1 MKQERNLNLHR
12 SRKNSGVFRDILTD
26 NSIRLKRA
34 LLCIAAAAALTGCAV
49 SPSAEEGS
57 TAAVS
62 EAGAQAGGEE
72 GKQAASEGKS
82 VGQAGSDPAAVSAQ
96 ESSTQPEAAHA
107 QEEETVTE
115 IKRRLPEIR
124 IILTT
129 SALESTWEDRARAI
143 GVEGFWYKEYEVH
156 SLIEMMNRVM
166 NGETVYPFDPPDLNL
181 GNVKRSDLTDRELE
195 VLRELTGGLTNEE
208 IAEKLSVTVFTI
220 KRHIQNMLQKTGY
233 KNRLDLA
240 INAKTLGLV
249 VSEEERTRGNAAD
262 SCTEK

>member
-107 QEEETVTE
+107 QEEETVTVVIPTVYE
-115 IKRRLPEIR
+115 EVKTQEEADRIR
-124 IILTT
+124 EKNGYK
-129 SALESTWEDRARAI
+129 SVALEENGSLTIVMTKSQHDELIRDFRTSVDKGISEIIGAGGDSSIEKIEYNEDYSIFTVTVTEEEI
-143 GVEGFWYKEYEVH
+143 GVIERQAADE
-156 SLIEMMNRVM
+156 LIMYGALYHVYTGNDADRIRVDY
-166 NGETVYPFDPPDLNL
+166 V
-181 GNVKRSDLTDRELE
+181 
-195 VLRELTGGLTNEE
+195 
-208 IAEKLSVTVFTI
+208 
-220 KRHIQNMLQKTGY
+220 
-233 KNRLDLA
+233 
-240 INAKTLGLV
+240 NAKSGEIIET
-249 VSEEERTRGNAAD
+249 AD
-262 SCTEK
+262 SGSLESAY

>member
-72 GKQAASEGKS
+72 GTQAASEGKS

-107 QEEETVTE
+107 QEEETVTVVIPTVYE
-115 IKRRLPEIR
+115 EVKTQEEADRIR
-124 IILTT
+124 EKNGYK
-129 SALESTWEDRARAI
+129 SVALEENGSLTIVMTKSQHDELIRDFRTSVDKGISEIIGAGGGSSIEKIEYNEDYSIFTVTVTEEEI
-143 GVEGFWYKEYEVH
+143 GVIERQAADE
-156 SLIEMMNRVM
+156 LIMYGALYHVYTGNDADRIRVDY
-166 NGETVYPFDPPDLNL
+166 V
-181 GNVKRSDLTDRELE
+181 
-195 VLRELTGGLTNEE
+195 
-208 IAEKLSVTVFTI
+208 
-220 KRHIQNMLQKTGY
+220 
-233 KNRLDLA
+233 
-240 INAKTLGLV
+240 NAKSGEIIET
-249 VSEEERTRGNAAD
+249 AD
-262 SCTEK
+262 SGSLESAY

>member
-107 QEEETVTE
+107 QEEETVTVVIPTVYE
-115 IKRRLPEIR
+115 EVKTQKEADRIR
-124 IILTT
+124 EKNGYK
-129 SALESTWEDRARAI
+129 SVALEENGSLTIVMTKSQHDELIRDFRTSVDKGISEIIGAGGGSSIEKIEYNEDYSIFTVTVTEEEI
-143 GVEGFWYKEYEVH
+143 GVIERQAADE
-156 SLIEMMNRVM
+156 LIMYGALYHVYTGNDADRIRVDY
-166 NGETVYPFDPPDLNL
+166 V
-181 GNVKRSDLTDRELE
+181 
-195 VLRELTGGLTNEE
+195 
-208 IAEKLSVTVFTI
+208 
-220 KRHIQNMLQKTGY
+220 
-233 KNRLDLA
+233 
-240 INAKTLGLV
+240 NAKSGE
-249 VSEEERTRGNAAD
+249 SIESAD
-262 SCTEK
+262 SGSLESDY

>member
-26 NSIRLKRA
+26 NSIRFKRA

-107 QEEETVTE
+107 QEEETVTVVIPTVYE
-115 IKRRLPEIR
+115 EVKTQEEADRIR
-124 IILTT
+124 EKNGYK
-129 SALESTWEDRARAI
+129 SVALEENGSLTIVMTKSQHDKLIRDFRTSVDKGISEIIGAGGGSSIEKIEYNEDYSIFTVTVTEEEI
-143 GVEGFWYKEYEVH
+143 GVIERQAADE
-156 SLIEMMNRVM
+156 LIMYGALYHVYTGNDADRIRVDY
-166 NGETVYPFDPPDLNL
+166 V
-181 GNVKRSDLTDRELE
+181 
-195 VLRELTGGLTNEE
+195 
-208 IAEKLSVTVFTI
+208 
-220 KRHIQNMLQKTGY
+220 
-233 KNRLDLA
+233 
-240 INAKTLGLV
+240 NAKSGEIIET
-249 VSEEERTRGNAAD
+249 AD
-262 SCTEK
+262 SGSLESAY

>member
-26 NSIRLKRA
+26 NSIRFKRA

-107 QEEETVTE
+107 QEEETVTVVIPTVYE
-115 IKRRLPEIR
+115 EVKTQEEADRIR
-124 IILTT
+124 EKNGYK
-129 SALESTWEDRARAI
+129 SVALEENGSLTIVMTKSQHDELIRDFRTSVDKGISEIIGAGGGSSIEKIEYNEDYSIFTVTVTEEEI
-143 GVEGFWYKEYEVH
+143 GVIERQAADE
-156 SLIEMMNRVM
+156 LIMYGALYHVYTGNDADRIRVDY
-166 NGETVYPFDPPDLNL
+166 V
-181 GNVKRSDLTDRELE
+181 
-195 VLRELTGGLTNEE
+195 
-208 IAEKLSVTVFTI
+208 
-220 KRHIQNMLQKTGY
+220 
-233 KNRLDLA
+233 
-240 INAKTLGLV
+240 NAKSGEIIET
-249 VSEEERTRGNAAD
+249 AD
-262 SCTEK
+262 SGSLESAY

>member
-12 SRKNSGVFRDILTD
+12 SGKNSGVFRDILTD

-72 GKQAASEGKS
+72 GTQAASEGKS

-107 QEEETVTE
+107 QEEETVTVVIPTVYE
-115 IKRRLPEIR
+115 EVKTQEEADRIR
-124 IILTT
+124 EKNGYK
-129 SALESTWEDRARAI
+129 SVALEENGSLTIVMTKSQHDELIRDFRTSVDKGISEIIGAGGGSSIEKIEYNEDYSIFTVTVTEEEI
-143 GVEGFWYKEYEVH
+143 GVIERQAADE
-156 SLIEMMNRVM
+156 LIMYGALYHVYTGNDADRIRVDY
-166 NGETVYPFDPPDLNL
+166 V
-181 GNVKRSDLTDRELE
+181 
-195 VLRELTGGLTNEE
+195 
-208 IAEKLSVTVFTI
+208 
-220 KRHIQNMLQKTGY
+220 
-233 KNRLDLA
+233 
-240 INAKTLGLV
+240 NAKSGEIIET
-249 VSEEERTRGNAAD
+249 AD
-262 SCTEK
+262 SGSLESAY

>member
-107 QEEETVTE
+107 QEEETVTVVIPTVYE
-115 IKRRLPEIR
+115 EVKTQKEADRIR
-124 IILTT
+124 EKNGYK
-129 SALESTWEDRARAI
+129 SVALEENGSLTIVMTKSQHDELIRDFRTSVDKGISEIIGAGGGSSIEKIEYNEDYSIFTVTVTEEEI
-143 GVEGFWYKEYEVH
+143 GVIERQAADE
-156 SLIEMMNRVM
+156 LIMYGALYHVYTGNDADRIRVDY
-166 NGETVYPFDPPDLNL
+166 V
-181 GNVKRSDLTDRELE
+181 
-195 VLRELTGGLTNEE
+195 
-208 IAEKLSVTVFTI
+208 
-220 KRHIQNMLQKTGY
+220 
-233 KNRLDLA
+233 
-240 INAKTLGLV
+240 NAKSGEIIET
-249 VSEEERTRGNAAD
+249 AD
-262 SCTEK
+262 SGSLESAY

>member
-26 NSIRLKRA
+26 NSIRFQRA

-107 QEEETVTE
+107 QEEETVTVVIPTVYE
-115 IKRRLPEIR
+115 EVKTQEEADRIR
-124 IILTT
+124 EKNGYK
-129 SALESTWEDRARAI
+129 SVALEENGSLTIVMTKSQHDELIRDFRTSVDKGISEIIGAGGGSSIEKIEYNEDYSIFTVTVTEEEI
-143 GVEGFWYKEYEVH
+143 GVIERQAADE
-156 SLIEMMNRVM
+156 LIMYGALYHVYTGNDADRIRVDY
-166 NGETVYPFDPPDLNL
+166 V
-181 GNVKRSDLTDRELE
+181 
-195 VLRELTGGLTNEE
+195 
-208 IAEKLSVTVFTI
+208 
-220 KRHIQNMLQKTGY
+220 
-233 KNRLDLA
+233 
-240 INAKTLGLV
+240 NAKSGEIIET
-249 VSEEERTRGNAAD
+249 AD
-262 SCTEK
+262 SGSLESAY

>member
-107 QEEETVTE
+107 QEEETVTVVIPTVYE
-115 IKRRLPEIR
+115 EVKTQKEADRIR
-124 IILTT
+124 EKNGYK
-129 SALESTWEDRARAI
+129 SVALEENGSLTIVMTKSQHDELIRDFRTSVDKGISEIIGAGGGSSIEKIEYNEDYSIFTVTVTEEEI
-143 GVEGFWYKEYEVH
+143 GV
-156 SLIEMMNRVM
+156 IER
-166 NGETVYPFDPPDLNL
+166 
-181 GNVKRSDLTDRELE
+181 
-195 VLRELTGGLTNEE
+195 
-208 IAEKLSVTVFTI
+208 
-220 KRHIQNMLQKTGY
+220 Q
-233 KNRLDLA
+233 
-240 INAKTLGLV
+240 
-249 VSEEERTRGNAAD
+249 AAD
-262 SCTEK
+262 ELIMYGALYHVYTGNDADRIRVDYVNRDSGEIIESADSGSLDNAY

>member
-34 LLCIAAAAALTGCAV
+34 LLCIAAAATLTGCAV

-107 QEEETVTE
+107 QEEETVTVVIPTVYE
-115 IKRRLPEIR
+115 EVKTQEEADRIR
-124 IILTT
+124 EKNGYK
-129 SALESTWEDRARAI
+129 SVALEENGSLTIVMTKSQHDELIRDFRTSVDKGISEIIGAGGGSSIEKIEYNEDYSIFTVTVTEEEI
-143 GVEGFWYKEYEVH
+143 GVIERQAADE
-156 SLIEMMNRVM
+156 LIMYGALYHVYTGNDADRIRVDY
-166 NGETVYPFDPPDLNL
+166 V
-181 GNVKRSDLTDRELE
+181 
-195 VLRELTGGLTNEE
+195 
-208 IAEKLSVTVFTI
+208 
-220 KRHIQNMLQKTGY
+220 
-233 KNRLDLA
+233 
-240 INAKTLGLV
+240 NAKSGEIIET
-249 VSEEERTRGNAAD
+249 AD
-262 SCTEK
+262 SGSLESAY

>member
-107 QEEETVTE
+107 QEEETVTVVIPTVYEEVKTQEEADRIREKNGYKSVVLEENGSLTIVMTKSQHDELIRDFRTSVDKGISE
-115 IKRRLPEIR
+115 IIGAGGGSSIEKIEYNEDYSIFTVTVTEEEIGVIERQAADELIMYGALYHVYTGNDADR
-124 IILTT
+124 IRVDYVNAKSGEIIETAD
-129 SALESTWEDRARAI
+129 SGSLESA
-143 GVEGFWYKEYEVH
+143 Y
-156 SLIEMMNRVM
+156 
-166 NGETVYPFDPPDLNL
+166 
-181 GNVKRSDLTDRELE
+181 
-195 VLRELTGGLTNEE
+195 
-208 IAEKLSVTVFTI
+208 
-220 KRHIQNMLQKTGY
+220 
-233 KNRLDLA
+233 
-240 INAKTLGLV
+240 
-249 VSEEERTRGNAAD
+249 
-262 SCTEK
+262 

>member
-1 MKQERNLNLHR
+1 MKKEMNLNLHR

-72 GKQAASEGKS
+72 GTQAASEGKS

-107 QEEETVTE
+107 QEEETVTVVIPTVYEEVKTQEEADRIREKNGYKSVVLEENGSLTIVMTKSQHDELIRDFRTSVDKGISE
-115 IKRRLPEIR
+115 IIGAGGGSSIEKIEYNEDYSIFTVTVTEEEIGVIERQAADELIMYGALYHVYTGNDADR
-124 IILTT
+124 IRVDYVNAKSGEIIETAD
-129 SALESTWEDRARAI
+129 SGSLESA
-143 GVEGFWYKEYEVH
+143 Y
-156 SLIEMMNRVM
+156 
-166 NGETVYPFDPPDLNL
+166 
-181 GNVKRSDLTDRELE
+181 
-195 VLRELTGGLTNEE
+195 
-208 IAEKLSVTVFTI
+208 
-220 KRHIQNMLQKTGY
+220 
-233 KNRLDLA
+233 
-240 INAKTLGLV
+240 
-249 VSEEERTRGNAAD
+249 
-262 SCTEK
+262 

>member
-26 NSIRLKRA
+26 NSIRFKRA

-107 QEEETVTE
+107 QEEETVTVVIPTVYE
-115 IKRRLPEIR
+115 EVKTQKEADRIR
-124 IILTT
+124 EKNGYK
-129 SALESTWEDRARAI
+129 SVALEENGSLTIVMTKSQHDELIRDFRTSVDKGISEIIGAGGGSSIEKIEYNEDYSIFTVTVTEEEI
-143 GVEGFWYKEYEVH
+143 GVIERQAADE
-156 SLIEMMNRVM
+156 LIMYGALYHVYTGNDADRIRVDY
-166 NGETVYPFDPPDLNL
+166 V
-181 GNVKRSDLTDRELE
+181 
-195 VLRELTGGLTNEE
+195 
-208 IAEKLSVTVFTI
+208 
-220 KRHIQNMLQKTGY
+220 
-233 KNRLDLA
+233 
-240 INAKTLGLV
+240 NAKSGEIIET
-249 VSEEERTRGNAAD
+249 AD
-262 SCTEK
+262 SGSLESAY

>member
-34 LLCIAAAAALTGCAV
+34 LLCIAAATALTGCAV

-107 QEEETVTE
+107 QEEETVTVVIPTVYE
-115 IKRRLPEIR
+115 EVKTQEEADRIR
-124 IILTT
+124 EKNGYK
-129 SALESTWEDRARAI
+129 SVALEENGSLTIVMTKSQHDELIRDFRTSVDKGISEIIGAGGGSSIEKIEYNEDYSIFTVTVTEEEI
-143 GVEGFWYKEYEVH
+143 GVIERQAADE
-156 SLIEMMNRVM
+156 LIMYGALYHVYTGNDADRIRVDY
-166 NGETVYPFDPPDLNL
+166 V
-181 GNVKRSDLTDRELE
+181 
-195 VLRELTGGLTNEE
+195 
-208 IAEKLSVTVFTI
+208 
-220 KRHIQNMLQKTGY
+220 
-233 KNRLDLA
+233 
-240 INAKTLGLV
+240 NAKSGEIIET
-249 VSEEERTRGNAAD
+249 AD
-262 SCTEK
+262 SGSLESAY

>member
-72 GKQAASEGKS
+72 GTQAASEGKS

-107 QEEETVTE
+107 QEEETVTVVIPTVYEEVKTQEEADRIREKNGYKSVVLEENGSLTIVMTKSQHDELIRDFRTSVDKGISE
-115 IKRRLPEIR
+115 IIGAGGGSSIEKIEYNEDYSIFTVTVTEEEIGVIERQAADELIMYGALYHVYTGNDADR
-124 IILTT
+124 IRVDYVNAKSGEIIETAD
-129 SALESTWEDRARAI
+129 SGSLESA
-143 GVEGFWYKEYEVH
+143 Y
-156 SLIEMMNRVM
+156 
-166 NGETVYPFDPPDLNL
+166 
-181 GNVKRSDLTDRELE
+181 
-195 VLRELTGGLTNEE
+195 
-208 IAEKLSVTVFTI
+208 
-220 KRHIQNMLQKTGY
+220 
-233 KNRLDLA
+233 
-240 INAKTLGLV
+240 
-249 VSEEERTRGNAAD
+249 
-262 SCTEK
+262 

>member
-107 QEEETVTE
+107 QEEETVTVVIPTVYE
-115 IKRRLPEIR
+115 EVKTQKEADRIR
-124 IILTT
+124 EKNGYK
-129 SALESTWEDRARAI
+129 SVALEENGSLTIVMTKSQHDELIRDFRTSVDKGISEIIGAGGGSSIEKIEYNEDYSI
-143 GVEGFWYKEYEVH
+143 F
-156 SLIEMMNRVM
+156 
-166 NGETVYPFDPPDLNL
+166 T
-181 GNVKRSDLTDRELE
+181 
-195 VLRELTGGLTNEE
+195 
-208 IAEKLSVTVFTI
+208 VTVTEEEMGVI
-220 KRHIQNMLQKTGY
+220 ERQAADELIMYGALYHVYTGNDADRIRVDY
-233 KNRLDLA
+233 V
-240 INAKTLGLV
+240 NAKSGEIIET
-249 VSEEERTRGNAAD
+249 AD
-262 SCTEK
+262 SGSLESAY

>member
-26 NSIRLKRA
+26 NSIRFKRA

-107 QEEETVTE
+107 QEEETVTVVIPTVYEEVKTQEEADRIREKNGYKSVVLEENGSLTIVMTKSQHDELIRDFRTSVDKGISE
-115 IKRRLPEIR
+115 IIGAGGGSSIEKIEYNEDYSIFTVTVTEEEIGVIERQAADELIMYGALYHVYTGNDADR
-124 IILTT
+124 IRVDYVNAKSGEIIETAD
-129 SALESTWEDRARAI
+129 SGSLESA
-143 GVEGFWYKEYEVH
+143 Y
-156 SLIEMMNRVM
+156 
-166 NGETVYPFDPPDLNL
+166 
-181 GNVKRSDLTDRELE
+181 
-195 VLRELTGGLTNEE
+195 
-208 IAEKLSVTVFTI
+208 
-220 KRHIQNMLQKTGY
+220 
-233 KNRLDLA
+233 
-240 INAKTLGLV
+240 
-249 VSEEERTRGNAAD
+249 
-262 SCTEK
+262 

>member
-107 QEEETVTE
+107 QEEETVTVVIPTVYE
-115 IKRRLPEIR
+115 EVKTQEEADRIR
-124 IILTT
+124 EKNGYK
-129 SALESTWEDRARAI
+129 SVALEENGSLTIVMTKSQHDELIRDFRTSVDKGISEIIGAGGGSSIEKIEYNEDYSIFTVTVTEEEI
-143 GVEGFWYKEYEVH
+143 GVIERQAADE
-156 SLIEMMNRVM
+156 LIMYGALYHVYTGNDADRIRVDY
-166 NGETVYPFDPPDLNL
+166 V
-181 GNVKRSDLTDRELE
+181 
-195 VLRELTGGLTNEE
+195 
-208 IAEKLSVTVFTI
+208 
-220 KRHIQNMLQKTGY
+220 
-233 KNRLDLA
+233 
-240 INAKTLGLV
+240 NAKSGEIIET
-249 VSEEERTRGNAAD
+249 AD
-262 SCTEK
+262 SGSLESAY

>member
-26 NSIRLKRA
+26 NSIRIKRA

-107 QEEETVTE
+107 QEEETVTVVIPTVYE
-115 IKRRLPEIR
+115 EVKTQEEADRIR
-124 IILTT
+124 EKNGYK
-129 SALESTWEDRARAI
+129 SVALEENGSLTIVMTKSQHDELIRDFRTSVDKGISEIIGAGGGSSIEKIEYNEDYSIFTVTVTEEEI
-143 GVEGFWYKEYEVH
+143 GVIERQAADE
-156 SLIEMMNRVM
+156 LIMYGALYHVYTGNDADRIRVDY
-166 NGETVYPFDPPDLNL
+166 V
-181 GNVKRSDLTDRELE
+181 
-195 VLRELTGGLTNEE
+195 
-208 IAEKLSVTVFTI
+208 
-220 KRHIQNMLQKTGY
+220 
-233 KNRLDLA
+233 
-240 INAKTLGLV
+240 NAKSGEIIET
-249 VSEEERTRGNAAD
+249 AD
-262 SCTEK
+262 SGSLESAY

>member
-26 NSIRLKRA
+26 NSIRFKRA

-72 GKQAASEGKS
+72 GTQAASEGKS

-107 QEEETVTE
+107 QEEETVTVVIPTVYE
-115 IKRRLPEIR
+115 EVKTQEEADRIR
-124 IILTT
+124 EKNGYK
-129 SALESTWEDRARAI
+129 SVALEENGSLTIVMTKSQHDELIRDFRTSVDKGISEIIGAGGGSSIEKIEYNEDYSIFTVTVTEEEI
-143 GVEGFWYKEYEVH
+143 GVIERQAADE
-156 SLIEMMNRVM
+156 LIMYGALYHVYTGNDADRIRVDY
-166 NGETVYPFDPPDLNL
+166 V
-181 GNVKRSDLTDRELE
+181 
-195 VLRELTGGLTNEE
+195 
-208 IAEKLSVTVFTI
+208 
-220 KRHIQNMLQKTGY
+220 
-233 KNRLDLA
+233 
-240 INAKTLGLV
+240 NAKSGEIIET
-249 VSEEERTRGNAAD
+249 AD
-262 SCTEK
+262 SGSLESAY

>member
-62 EAGAQAGGEE
+62 EAGAQAGGEK

-107 QEEETVTE
+107 QEEETVTVVIPTVYE
-115 IKRRLPEIR
+115 EVKTQEEADRIR
-124 IILTT
+124 EKNGYK
-129 SALESTWEDRARAI
+129 SVALEENGSLTIVMTKSQHDELIRDFRTSVDKGISEIIGAGGGSSIEKIEYNEDYSIFTVTVTEEEI
-143 GVEGFWYKEYEVH
+143 GVIERQAADE
-156 SLIEMMNRVM
+156 LIMYGALYHVYTGNDADRIRVDY
-166 NGETVYPFDPPDLNL
+166 V
-181 GNVKRSDLTDRELE
+181 
-195 VLRELTGGLTNEE
+195 
-208 IAEKLSVTVFTI
+208 
-220 KRHIQNMLQKTGY
+220 
-233 KNRLDLA
+233 
-240 INAKTLGLV
+240 NAKSGEIIET
-249 VSEEERTRGNAAD
+249 AD
-262 SCTEK
+262 SGSLESAY

>member
-26 NSIRLKRA
+26 NSIRFKRA

-107 QEEETVTE
+107 QEEETVTVVIPTVYE
-115 IKRRLPEIR
+115 EVKTQKEADRIR
-124 IILTT
+124 EKNGYK
-129 SALESTWEDRARAI
+129 SAALEENASRTIVLTNSQHEGLIGDFRTSVDKGISEIIGAGGGSSIEKIEYNEDYSIFTVTVTEEEI
-143 GVEGFWYKEYEVH
+143 GVIERQAADE
-156 SLIEMMNRVM
+156 LIMYGALYHVYTGNDADRIRVDY
-166 NGETVYPFDPPDLNL
+166 V
-181 GNVKRSDLTDRELE
+181 
-195 VLRELTGGLTNEE
+195 
-208 IAEKLSVTVFTI
+208 
-220 KRHIQNMLQKTGY
+220 
-233 KNRLDLA
+233 
-240 INAKTLGLV
+240 NAKSGEIIET
-249 VSEEERTRGNAAD
+249 AD
-262 SCTEK
+262 SGSLESAY

>member
-26 NSIRLKRA
+26 NSIRIKRA

-72 GKQAASEGKS
+72 GTQAASEGKS

-107 QEEETVTE
+107 QEEETVTVVIPTVYEEVKTQEEADRIREKNGYKSVVLEENGSLTIVMTKSQHDELIRDFRTSVDKGISE
-115 IKRRLPEIR
+115 IIGAGGGSSIEKIEYNEDYSIFTVTVTEEEIGVIERQAADELIMYGALYHVYTGNDADR
-124 IILTT
+124 IRVDYVNAKSGEIIETAD
-129 SALESTWEDRARAI
+129 SGSLESA
-143 GVEGFWYKEYEVH
+143 Y
-156 SLIEMMNRVM
+156 
-166 NGETVYPFDPPDLNL
+166 
-181 GNVKRSDLTDRELE
+181 
-195 VLRELTGGLTNEE
+195 
-208 IAEKLSVTVFTI
+208 
-220 KRHIQNMLQKTGY
+220 
-233 KNRLDLA
+233 
-240 INAKTLGLV
+240 
-249 VSEEERTRGNAAD
+249 
-262 SCTEK
+262 

>member
-12 SRKNSGVFRDILTD
+12 SRKNSGVFRDILTN

-107 QEEETVTE
+107 QEEETVTVVIPTVYE
-115 IKRRLPEIR
+115 EVKTQEEADRIR
-124 IILTT
+124 EKNGYK
-129 SALESTWEDRARAI
+129 SVALEENGSLTIVMTKSQHDELIRDFRTSVDKGISEIIGAGGGSSIEKIEYNEDYSIFTVTVTEEEI
-143 GVEGFWYKEYEVH
+143 GVIERQAADE
-156 SLIEMMNRVM
+156 LIMYGALYHVYTGNDADRIRVDY
-166 NGETVYPFDPPDLNL
+166 V
-181 GNVKRSDLTDRELE
+181 
-195 VLRELTGGLTNEE
+195 
-208 IAEKLSVTVFTI
+208 
-220 KRHIQNMLQKTGY
+220 
-233 KNRLDLA
+233 
-240 INAKTLGLV
+240 NAKSGEIIET
-249 VSEEERTRGNAAD
+249 AD
-262 SCTEK
+262 SGSLESAY

>member
-26 NSIRLKRA
+26 NSIRFKRA

-107 QEEETVTE
+107 QEEETVTVVIPTVYE
-115 IKRRLPEIR
+115 EVKTQEEADRIR
-124 IILTT
+124 EKNGYK
-129 SALESTWEDRARAI
+129 SVALEENGSLTIVMTKSQHDELIRDFRTSVDKGISEIIGAGGGSSIEKIEYNEDYSIFTVTVTEEEI
-143 GVEGFWYKEYEVH
+143 GV
-156 SLIEMMNRVM
+156 IER
-166 NGETVYPFDPPDLNL
+166 
-181 GNVKRSDLTDRELE
+181 
-195 VLRELTGGLTNEE
+195 
-208 IAEKLSVTVFTI
+208 
-220 KRHIQNMLQKTGY
+220 Q
-233 KNRLDLA
+233 
-240 INAKTLGLV
+240 
-249 VSEEERTRGNAAD
+249 AAD
-262 SCTEK
+262 ELIMYGALYHVYTGNDADRIRVDYVNAQTGEIIDTADSGSLDSAY